1 MSDHDRKPEMLRDE
15 AGSFVYGIRPA
26 EARALDVAREIGGDR
41 LLCTT
46 LGRAQAARL
55 LAAERP
61 GARVAC
67 WFLDE
72 FQQRLAVAEAG
83 DAPNLAIE
91 VAADAPDALVDLA
104 VVPLSMR
111 GEAELARDIVQ
122 SAWQRLEVGGT
133 LVAAVDNP
141 RDRWLR
147 EQLAAWFD
155 KVRVITHDDAT
166 VYAARKDGAPRK
178 VKDFRCEFTFRDHGR
193 LLRAV
198 TRPGVFSHRRVDP
211 GARQLLAAVAV
222 TPGARVL
229 DIGCGAGV
237 VGIALA
243 ARDPT
248 ITVLGIDS
256 HARAV
261 ECTRAGAAL
270 NGLANMTAELNSSGD
285 YGSLKAWRPNGFD
298 LAVANPPYYGDFAI
312 ARRFLDAAWASLKPD
327 GRVWLVTKS
336 PDWYRENMPA
346 AWVDVEVR
354 ESKRYWIV
362 RAVKPR

>member
-1 MSDHDRKPEMLRDE
+1 
-15 AGSFVYGIRPA
+15 V
-26 EARALDVAREIGGDR
+26 
-41 LLCTT
+41 LCTT
-46 LGRAQAARL
+46 LGRAQAARQ
-55 LAAERP
+55 LAAERSR
-61 GARVAC
+61 ARVMC

-72 FQQRLAVAEAG
+72 YQQRLAMAEAMLES
-83 DAPNLAIE
+83 ARNLE
-91 VAADAPDALVDLA
+91 LVVASDAPDDAFDLA

-111 GEAELARDIVQ
+111 GEAELARDLVQ

-147 EQLAAWFD
+147 EQLGAWFD
-155 KVRVITHDDAT
+155 KVRVVSPDDAT
-166 VYAARKDGAPRK
+166 VYVARKDGAPRK
-178 VKDFRCEFTFRDHGR
+178 VKDFRCEFAFRDHGH

-222 TPGARVL
+222 APGARVL

-243 ARDPT
+243 AREPT
-248 ITVLGIDS
+248 ITVLGVDS

-261 ECTRAGAAL
+261 QCTRAGAAL
-270 NGLANMTAELNSSGD
+270 NGLSNVTAELNSSGD
-285 YGSLKAWRPNGFD
+285 YASLEAWRAGGFD

-312 ARRFLDAAWASLKPD
+312 ARRFLDAARASLQPG
-327 GRVWLVTKS
+327 GRAWVVTKS
-336 PDWYRENMPA
+336 PDWYRETMPA
-346 AWVDVEVR
+346 AWDDVELR

-362 RAVKPR
+362 TAVKPLV